1 MNEKYLE
8 LNPFEVGYLTGL
20 IVKEIE
26 RNPEDEPI
34 LKELKRKLMD
44 IAEIYYRQS
53 GGDNGNLQRND
64 KAQEMA

>member
-1 MNEKYLE
+1 MDEKYLE

-20 IVKEIE
+20 IVKEIQ

-44 IAEIYYRQS
+44 IAETYYR
-53 GGDNGNLQRND
+53 
-64 KAQEMA
+64 